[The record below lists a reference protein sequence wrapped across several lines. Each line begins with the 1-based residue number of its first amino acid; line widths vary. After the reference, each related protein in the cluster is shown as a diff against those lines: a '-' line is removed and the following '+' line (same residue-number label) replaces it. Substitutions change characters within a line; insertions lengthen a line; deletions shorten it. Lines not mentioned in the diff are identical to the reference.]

1 MCFKWAFII
10 AVKRNTLK
18 YLHTLVRDT
27 ERLVCVCGVFRG
39 FLGSSNLTR
48 ICDRIEMDRFQQ
60 EKLQRYEEFVDKRLK
75 PDLVHA
81 IAERFVFCSPVY
93 FAYSS

>member
-1 MCFKWAFII
+1 
-10 AVKRNTLK
+10 
-18 YLHTLVRDT
+18 
-27 ERLVCVCGVFRG
+27 
-39 FLGSSNLTR
+39 
-48 ICDRIEMDRFQQ
+48 MDRFRQ

-81 IAERFVFCSPVY
+81 IAERYEFCFAVY